1 LLSPLLSPD
10 VPWSSTGKE
19 PRLAKIKAHS
29 LTGRITPAVML
40 SAFRNVKRNRGAAGI
55 DKVSIHLFEK
65 NLDENL
71 LALMRRLKDGTFRP
85 LPLRRV
91 HIPKGDGKTRPLGIP
106 AVRDRVA
113 QEVLRQLL
121 NPLFEPIFHD
131 DSYGFRPR
139 RDCHMALERVV
150 ELRQQGYTHVLDAD
164 IKGFFDNIP
173 HQVIMNGLAAEVA
186 DGNILCL
193 VERFLKAGVME
204 EGVFRPTA
212 VGTPQGGV
220 ISPLLANIALNS
232 LDWCLD
238 EGGYRFVRYA
248 DDFVVLCQ
256 NEAAVKE
263 AHNLV
268 QQHLTLIG
276 LTLSAEKTKETK
288 FSEGFAFLGF
298 VLTSRT
304 VAMRPKSVEKFKDK
318 IRELTPRHY
327 NLDAEVVKKV
337 NAVVRG
343 TANYFDAPFSNVCDT
358 FRTLD
363 RWIRMRIRCMR
374 YKCKRMSDNWRLKG
388 KHLSNMGFVF
398 LSEPRKERKR
408 RLWWESLGAR
418 VWAMFM
424 GSPGA

>member
-1 LLSPLLSPD
+1 
-10 VPWSSTGKE
+10 
-19 PRLAKIKAHS
+19 
-29 LTGRITPAVML
+29 
-40 SAFRNVKRNRGAAGI
+40 
-55 DKVSIHLFEK
+55 
-65 NLDENL
+65 
-71 LALMRRLKDGTFRP
+71 
-85 LPLRRV
+85 
-91 HIPKGDGKTRPLGIP
+91 
-106 AVRDRVA
+106 
-113 QEVLRQLL
+113 
-121 NPLFEPIFHD
+121 
-131 DSYGFRPR
+131 
-139 RDCHMALERVV
+139 
-150 ELRQQGYTHVLDAD
+150 
-164 IKGFFDNIP
+164 
-173 HQVIMNGLAAEVA
+173 
-186 DGNILCL
+186 
-193 VERFLKAGVME
+193 
-204 EGVFRPTA
+204 
-212 VGTPQGGV
+212 
-220 ISPLLANIALNS
+220 LNS

-238 EGGYRFVRYA
+238 AAGYRFVRYA

-276 LTLSAEKTKETK
+276 LVLSAEKTKETK
-288 FSEGFAFLGF
+288 FREGFAFLGF

-327 NLDAEVVKKV
+327 NLDAEVVKRV

-343 TANYFDAPFSNVCDT
+343 TANYFDTPFSNVRDT

-363 RWIRMRIRCMR
+363 RWIRMRIRCMK
-374 YKCKRMSDNWRLKG
+374 YKCKRMSDNWRLQG

-398 LSEPRKERKR
+398 LSEPRKERKP